1 MFCSGV
7 FDGILLEV
15 ALSAPCTVLN
25 IPAVFITKVYCL
37 YFRAIIK
44 NSTVRSKEPEMKH
57 PRFTIAAVQAEPLFL
72 DTAGSIGK
80 ACRLIADAAKKG
92 AKLVVF
98 PEAFIA
104 GYPDWI
110 WQVPPGEM
118 ALNQSLYARLLDSAV
133 AVPSAETDT
142 LASAAKKAGVYLAVG
157 INERSRSGGSIYNT
171 LLFIGPDGQILGH
184 HQKLVP
190 TLAERTVWAFGD
202 PATLEVYDTP
212 LGGLGGLIC
221 WENYMPLVRQ
231 SLYERGIALYAA
243 PTYDEGDAW
252 QASMRHIG
260 KEGRIYVA
268 SCCMVLRKETVLKA
282 LPELEPYYA
291 AVGTWINSGN
301 SMIAGPN
308 GEVLAEPLYQK
319 EGILYAEADPALQ
332 KGAKWNLDVAGHYAR
347 PDAFK
352 LERDFMKS
360 LTPGETEQLPR

>member
-1 MFCSGV
+1 
-7 FDGILLEV
+7 
-15 ALSAPCTVLN
+15 
-25 IPAVFITKVYCL
+25 
-37 YFRAIIK
+37 
-44 NSTVRSKEPEMKH
+44 MKH
-57 PRFTIAAVQAEPLFL
+57 STFTIAAVQAEPVFL
-72 DTAGSIGK
+72 DTAGCIAK
-80 ACRLIADAAKKG
+80 ACRLIAEAAKHG

-110 WQVPPGEM
+110 WQVPPGEI

-133 AVPSAETDT
+133 AVPSAETDV
-142 LASAAKKAGVYLAVG
+142 LAKAAGKAGVHVAVG
-157 INERSRSGGSIYNT
+157 INERSRSGGSVYNS
-171 LLFIGPDGQILGH
+171 LLFIGSDGRILGH

-212 LGGLGGLIC
+212 MGKLGGLIC

-243 PTYDEGDAW
+243 PTYDEGSAW

-260 KEGRIYVA
+260 KEGRVYVA
-268 SCCMVLRKETVLKA
+268 GCCMVLRKKTVLEA
-282 LPELEPYYA
+282 VPELEPFYA
-291 AVGTWINSGN
+291 SVGEWINSGN

-308 GEVLAEPLYQK
+308 GEILAEPLYQA

-347 PDAFK
+347 PDAFR
-352 LERDFMKS
+352 LEREF
-360 LTPGETEQLPR
+360 LTAFVPTPTE